1 MRKLLVLPFL
11 IAIAV
16 GAQETAI
23 PRIGETVEVSIV
35 NVDVIVTD
43 SKGNRVHGLSK
54 DDFEIL
60 ENGKPQPVSNFA
72 EYASDDP
79 DARVGVAGGAQ
90 SADAQ
95 PEKRTFLVFF
105 EKTQL
110 TGFAAD
116 AIAEAL
122 KKTVA
127 EVIRPGDS
135 VSIVYWSRHDIEHF
149 DAGDDS
155 AKIAEAID
163 FLNRKA
169 KTIHLDQREQF
180 LQETAAQRE
189 LRAEMRS
196 VGGRGQSAPALEAS
210 ELNLNLTMQM
220 AYHEMVQRVAA
231 INASINSIAGVDGK
245 KILLLAPRRLGEVA
259 GAEFVFHG
267 GATTIPQQLRTMY
280 GTKNLLQ
287 SIVDNANAAG
297 VTIYPVY
304 PEGLEGI
311 GGVAD
316 QLTLG
321 NETFSLAGIAAQ
333 TGGLS
338 AAGEKG
344 FVNLLPRIATDAT
357 NYYSLAYRVRSDGTD
372 RARDVAVKVR
382 NPEYTVR
389 ARKQFVEK
397 SDDTRMRDRLT
408 ATLFRANEDTD
419 IDIAVLAGK
428 AKKSRRTY
436 TVPVEVKIPVSQLT
450 MVQQGA
456 NKHSGSFSVYIGVAT
471 ELNELSDVTQKTQ
484 PFEVTA
490 AQMEKAL
497 ASHFTYEMD
506 VQVNAESKYLAVGV
520 YDEVGRTYGL
530 RRIELEQ
537 KK

>member
-1 MRKLLVLPFL
+1 MTRKLL
-11 IAIAV
+11 AV
-16 GAQETAI
+16 VFFTAFTITAQET
-23 PRIGETVEVSIV
+23 PRLRETVEVSIV

-43 SKGNRVHGLSK
+43 RKGNRVHGLSQ

-72 EYASDDP
+72 EYTSDDP
-79 DARVGVAGGAQ
+79 DARVGVAGGVQPAGAQ
-90 SADAQ
+90 Q
-95 PEKRTFLVFF
+95 EKRTFLIFF

-122 KKTVA
+122 KKTIA

-135 VSIVYWSRHDIEHF
+135 VSVVYWSRHDIEHF
-149 DAGDDS
+149 DAGDDP
-155 AKIAEAID
+155 AKIAEAIG

-169 KTIHLDQREQF
+169 KTIHLNERDQF
-180 LQETAAQRE
+180 LQETAAQRD
-189 LRAEMRS
+189 LRSGMQSNGR
-196 VGGRGQSAPALEAS
+196 RGQSAPALEAS

-267 GATTIPQQLRTMY
+267 GAMTIPQQLRTMY
-280 GTKNLLQ
+280 RTTELIR

-297 VTIYPVY
+297 ITIYPIY
-304 PEGLEGI
+304 PEGLEGA

-316 QLTLG
+316 QLTYG
-321 NETFSLAGIAAQ
+321 NETLSLAGIAEE

-344 FVNLLPRIATDAT
+344 IVNLLPRIATDAT

-382 NPEYTVR
+382 NPEFTVR

-397 SDDTRMRDRLT
+397 SDDTRMRDRLR

-419 IDIAVLAGK
+419 IDIAVLTGK

-436 TVPVEVKIPVSQLT
+436 TVPVEVKIPVAQLT
-450 MVQQGA
+450 MLQQGA
-456 NKHSGSFSVYIGVAT
+456 DKHAGSFSVYIGVAT

-490 AQMEKAL
+490 AQLDKAL

-506 VQVNAESKYLAVGV
+506 VQVNGASKYLAVGV
-520 YDEVGRTYGL
+520 FDEVGRTYGL